1 MRDMTEEEYEELDR
15 RLTETVPT
23 LGHNGT
29 GFFSRKGFQ
38 VADIDENTEKNPQ
51 YDNNWHASNK

>member
-15 RLTETVPT
+15 RLTDTVPT

-38 VADIDENTEKNPQ
+38 VVDIDENTEKNPQ
-51 YDNNWHASNK
+51 YENNWHTSNK